1 MSILLIK
8 KIGIGGLN
16 RNFIGIQGREN
27 GFMKAQIIAL
37 EWIPGCNINSS
48 RGYKKNQIRKAM
60 KTADYVVNN
69 GFGNYSVIE
78 YSKYI
83 ATFLFENGSTKSFDV
98 KRQIKD
104 AFNILRM
111 TEKQRA
117 KIEKLLP
124 LDVEVNEYDVQFLSL
139 N

>member
-1 MSILLIK
+1 M
-8 KIGIGGLN
+8 GIS
-16 RNFIGIQGREN
+16 RKEKD
-27 GFMKAQIIAL
+27 FMKAQIVAL
-37 EWIPGCNINSS
+37 EWIAGSNINSS
-48 RGYKKNQIRKAM
+48 RGYKKNVIRKAM

-104 AFNILRM
+104 AFNISRM
-111 TEKQRA
+111 TEKQRDE
-117 KIEKLLP
+117 IEKLLP
-124 LDVEVNEYDVQFLSL
+124 LDVEVNEYDVQFLNL
-139 N
+139 Y

>member
-1 MSILLIK
+1 
-8 KIGIGGLN
+8 
-16 RNFIGIQGREN
+16 
-27 GFMKAQIIAL
+27 MKVQIVAL

-48 RGYKKNQIRKAM
+48 RGYKKNAIRKAM

-104 AFNILRM
+104 AFSISRM
-111 TEKQRA
+111 TEKQRNE
-117 KIEKLLP
+117 IEKLLP
-124 LDVEVNEYDVQFLSL
+124 LDVEVNDYDVQFLNL